1 MAGDFGTHRS
11 GRQALLAAAA
21 RGLAASVAL
30 GLSGCETAQSIFNT
44 AGPAANHI
52 AGLSWFMVI
61 LFCVI
66 TGIMI
71 GLIAWAFYRRR
82 GSLEEHEPIDTTGG
96 EGWIAIGGLG
106 IPFIVLSLLFILGL
120 ELLSGY
126 PINPMHGP
134 NKVRAMAQSMKPDI
148 LVIGHQ
154 WWWEI
159 HYLNDDPSK
168 EVITANELHL
178 PVGRPVNIE
187 VETADVIHSFWI
199 PALNGK
205 VDMIPSQKNYIRLE
219 ASKPGQYA
227 GECASFCGDE
237 HARMRLLA
245 IAQEPAQ
252 YQAWLDNQRKPGHEP
267 TTPEAIAGKQVFLNA
282 PCAMC
287 HEVRGTTA
295 GGRVAPDLTHIGSR
309 KMIASDVYPNN
320 DAYLEA
326 WITHAQTLKPD
337 CLMPNLTQFSGEQ
350 LQQLV
355 AYLRQLQ

>member
-1 MAGDFGTHRS
+1 MARHPAPHPR
-11 GRQALLAAAA
+11 RRPALLSAA
-21 RGLAASVAL
+21 GGASLMLVAL
-30 GLSGCETAQSIFNT
+30 CLSGCEAAQSIFNT
-44 AGPAANHI
+44 SGPAAHRI
-52 AGLSWFMVI
+52 AQLSWVMVI
-61 LFCVI
+61 LFLVT
-66 TGIMI
+66 TGIMWALI
-71 GLIAWAFYRRR
+71 GFAFYRRR
-82 GSLEEHEPIDTTGG
+82 GSLEEHQPIDSSGG

-106 IPFIVLSLLFILGL
+106 IPFIVLSVLFILGL
-120 ELLSGY
+120 ELLSEY

-134 NKVRAMAQSMKPDI
+134 ENTRAMAQSMKPEI

-159 HYLNDDPSK
+159 HYLSDDPSK

-187 VETADVIHSFWI
+187 VATADVMHSFWI
-199 PALNGK
+199 PALHGK

-219 ASKPGQYA
+219 ASKPGEYKGQ
-227 GECASFCGDE
+227 CAEYCGDE

-252 YQAWLDNQRKPGHEP
+252 YQQWLDNQRMPGHEP
-267 TTPEAIAGKQVFLNA
+267 TSPEAVAGKQVFLNS
-282 PCAMC
+282 PCALC

-309 KMIASDVYPNN
+309 KMIASDLYENN
-320 DAYLEA
+320 DGYLEA
-326 WITHAQTLKPD
+326 WITHAQSLKPD
-337 CLMPNLTQFSGEQ
+337 CLMPNITQFSGEQ